1 MIIGESNRDQ
11 DIAVNVCKGKKLTNT
26 RAAGKDDAVQ
36 LKGARDMSLE
46 QCIAFLNDDEYL
58 EVTPK
63 ELRLRK
69 RFLKADDRAKY
80 NKNKNSAASRRAE
93 REPRRA
99 LIKIDGHAANFAL
112 EIQNRLQKISKG
124 QKLVQR
130 FFLKIFGRALRVF
143 RRLFDR
149 KFYSKKIAETREK

>member
-1 MIIGESNRDQ
+1 MYEGMIIGESNRDQ

-58 EVTPK
+58 EVTPQA
-63 ELRLRK
+63 LRLRK

-80 NKNKNSAASRRAE
+80 NKNKKLSRQQE
-93 REPRRA
+93 
-99 LIKIDGHAANFAL
+99 G
-112 EIQNRLQKISKG
+112 
-124 QKLVQR
+124 
-130 FFLKIFGRALRVF
+130 
-143 RRLFDR
+143 
-149 KFYSKKIAETREK
+149 